1 MAKILVIEDEIALSE
16 AYSFLLEHKGHSVT
30 VAYNGEEGLAK
41 VKKAAPDLI
50 ILDMM
55 MPKLDGLGFLRRY
68 EANKHPTVKILILSN
83 MASREYEEEAI
94 ALGAN
99 RYEIKALLDP
109 PGLLNVVKELL

>member
-1 MAKILVIEDEIALSE
+1 MAKILVIEDEVALSE
-16 AYSFLLEHKGHSVT
+16 AYSFLLKHEGHSVT

-68 EANKHPTVKILILSN
+68 EANKHPSVKILILSN
-83 MASREYEEEAI
+83 MASREYEAEAF

-99 RYEIKALLDP
+99 RCEIKASFSSPWLC
-109 PGLLNVVKELL
+109 